1 MLFLAG
7 LLGGLLDFEKSAY
20 IVFYSA
26 PIIGGILYN
35 LAQVITLVLAFTSL
49 RDLLPGTYE
58 TVRWTNFI
66 PHV

>member
-1 MLFLAG
+1 MDL
-7 LLGGLLDFEKSAY
+7 EKSAY

-26 PIIGGILYN
+26 LVIGGMLYN
-35 LAQVITLVLAFTSL
+35 LAQVITLVLAITSL